1 MDVLTQMAI
10 LSVMRD
16 AGDNEAFKEKASSGV
31 MDVLTQVVKINADV
45 GDFEIVKE
53 ALKLGRSV
61 DPQKAKPLLAI
72 ARQMADRMVAG
83 SLASKQPLA
92 RTLEVVDL
100 CEDLAKAS
108 SSTLADLC
116 DLSSH
121 IGAIVRKV
129 ESVVTGELAKKALT
143 GSVDQQALNGLI
155 APIAKLKVK
164 LRASSVGA
172 ESRFQTEMWVP
183 LQSVYKGLDQSI
195 IPIFIEWV
203 VAYCEQ
209 CKVDLPSWMMTK
221 NQHEAKIKL
230 EEALESGDQ
239 KKLRESAVFAKQAN
253 YKSDPSLE
261 SLYEECIRK
270 LKALKRL
277 PSGWEVDDLLGEE
290 GEAKMFKKMDF
301 GTEVERRMFQKLFDD
316 TNLGILTRDRGARD
330 KSGLGAKMPR
340 AFQVTS
346 VQMVMNAE
354 SWDSY
359 SQRLDQVL
367 KDCRRFPGAAPITR
381 ERWGEM
387 SGELIP
393 ARSSAQ
399 ILQAAHQPACNSEA
413 NEFLLLH
420 GTKPE
425 AAASIAEN
433 HFDMA
438 FACKTGMFG
447 AGLYFGESSSKCDEY
462 AQPREDGVYAMILCR
477 VILGRINY
485 CAEKDPTTNPGRKAL
500 EQSCTPAGGYHSVL
514 GDRKKARG
522 TYREF
527 IVYDHYQV
535 YPLFIV
541 WYKRSF

>member
-1 MDVLTQMAI
+1 MSGGEGPARRRLVDAPCGPSPGARPACFTMDMVHVVPYSRGTISTAMMLHHALWLWAVAVRRPGDGEEAAASRRTRLLGECLPAWAEGLMP
-10 LSVMRD
+10 D
-16 AGDNEAFKEKASSGV
+16 ALAWTFWQREERFIDDGFW
-31 MDVLTQVVKINADV
+31 
-45 GDFEIVKE
+45 E
-53 ALKLGRSV
+53 ALRSTSVERPWHTKATVLRCICGLWDEEGGEWNWKDSDGESNQTAERVPAEEERVPSPAVPPARLHAQATAAAAPHWLLGPAV
-61 DPQKAKPLLAI
+61 PAALARLR
-72 ARQMADRMVAG
+72 ATRGAGVAG
-83 SLASKQPLA
+83 RWAL
-92 RTLEVVDL
+92 D
-100 CEDLAKAS
+100 
-108 SSTLADLC
+108 
-116 DLSSH
+116 
-121 IGAIVRKV
+121 IGGPSWLPTVHCVKLFRGPFAA
-129 ESVVTGELAKKALT
+129 G
-143 GSVDQQALNGLI
+143 ALNGLI

-359 SQRLDQVL
+359 SQRLDQ
-367 KDCRRFPGAAPITR
+367 
-381 ERWGEM
+381 
-387 SGELIP
+387 
-393 ARSSAQ
+393 
-399 ILQAAHQPACNSEA
+399 
-413 NEFLLLH
+413 
-420 GTKPE
+420 
-425 AAASIAEN
+425 
-433 HFDMA
+433 
-438 FACKTGMFG
+438 
-447 AGLYFGESSSKCDEY
+447 
-462 AQPREDGVYAMILCR
+462 
-477 VILGRINY
+477 
-485 CAEKDPTTNPGRKAL
+485 
-500 EQSCTPAGGYHSVL
+500 
-514 GDRKKARG
+514 
-522 TYREF
+522 
-527 IVYDHYQV
+527 
-535 YPLFIV
+535 
-541 WYKRSF
+541 